1 MVFERLLRRNPLV
14 AAADPVPA
22 TCSIPVPENSISDIN
37 TSSPTRRGLLLGL
50 GATAAVAAAGVL
62 TPKAVLAAAGGPRKL
77 RLTNMN
83 TGESFDGAYWRD
95 GAYVPESLQKLNI
108 LLRDHRAKEVHRID
122 PGLFDLLASMAQ
134 RLNGPSFQIVS
145 AYRAPRTNAMRA
157 TESRGVAQNS
167 YHIQGMALDIRLPG
181 RDLRGIYQT
190 AVSMNQGGVGFYR
203 RSGFVHIDTGPIRT
217 WG

>member
-1 MVFERLLRRNPLV
+1 MAFERLLRRNPLV
-14 AAADPVPA
+14 AAADTVPA
-22 TCSIPVPENSISDIN
+22 TCSTAIPENSTNSA
-37 TSSPTRRGLLLGL
+37 TRRGLLLGL
-50 GATAAVAAAGVL
+50 GAAAAVAASGVL

-83 TGESFDGAYWRD
+83 TGESFDSVYWRD
-95 GAYVPESLQKLNI
+95 GSYVPESLQKLNI
-108 LLRDHRAKEVHRID
+108 LLRDHRANEVHRID
-122 PGLFDLLASMAQ
+122 PGLFDLLASVGQ
-134 RLNGPSFQIVS
+134 RLGAPSFQIVS

-181 RDLRGIYQT
+181 HDLRGIYKT
-190 AVSMNQGGVGFYR
+190 AVSMSQGGVGFYR

>member
-1 MVFERLLRRNPLV
+1 MAFERLLRRNLLV

-22 TCSIPVPENSISDIN
+22 TRSTTVSETS
-37 TSSPTRRGLLLGL
+37 TSSPTRRSLLLGL
-50 GATAAVAAAGVL
+50 GAAAAVAASGVL

-77 RLTNMN
+77 FLTNMN
-83 TGESFDGAYWRD
+83 TGESFNGAYWRD
-95 GAYVPESLQKLNI
+95 GYYVSESLLKLNI
-108 LLRDHRAKEVHRID
+108 LLRDHRANEVHRID
-122 PGLFDLLASMAQ
+122 PELFDLLASMGQ
-134 RLNGPSFQIVS
+134 RLNAPSFQIVS

-181 RDLRGIYQT
+181 RDLRGIYKT

-203 RSGFVHIDTGPIRT
+203 RSGFVHVDTGPIRT